1 MKIKETKLGLICI
14 LSISG
19 PVIKDHIQTLQESLD
34 NHLNAG
40 DLRILID
47 LQEAPLID
55 SSGLELLWDSLMRF
69 RKVGGSLKLVH
80 ASPLIMDIFLAT
92 RMTNIFEIFSDQDKA
107 FRSFL

>member
-1 MKIKETKLGLICI
+1 
-14 LSISG
+14 
-19 PVIKDHIQTLQESLD
+19 
-34 NHLNAG
+34 
-40 DLRILID
+40 
-47 LQEAPLID
+47 
-55 SSGLELLWDSLMRF
+55 LELLWDSLMRF